1 MKKFFKKLFL
11 ILFLVIIIF
20 ILIFHKRL
28 LLCYGIAEKYI
39 SLQKNISSTKDLDIK
54 VASNSMD
61 YKNVVYKN
69 TNGAPLTLDIYGP
82 SKNIYKSS
90 PVIVYV
96 HGGSWA
102 YGDKTIPDALSPVL
116 DTFRSEGYTIISTS
130 YELMRNK
137 ENFNKQICDV
147 KDTIRWI
154 YKNQST
160 YNLDT
165 NEIGVLGVSSGAH
178 LSLMAGYSND
188 KDFTDDPNLT
198 TYSSKVKYLIDFSGP
213 TDLGLLNTSNLNQD
227 LSKIFSSITNKSEII
242 DKFNPINYI
251 NSNTPKTLIIHS
263 KADSIVPYESSEEL
277 YNKCNE
283 SGVKA
288 QLISL
293 DSSAHDLSDISSDDI
308 ISMSKGLLSFIV
320 LNSPL

>member
-1 MKKFFKKLFL
+1 MKKFLKKLFL

-198 TYSSKVKYLIDFSGP
+198 AYSSKVKYLIDFSGP

-263 KADSIVPYESSEEL
+263 KSDSIVPYESSEEL

-283 SGVKA
+283 SGVKS

>member
-11 ILFLVIIIF
+11 ILFLVIMIF

-39 SLQKNISSTKDLDIK
+39 SLQKNISSTKDLDIR

-61 YKNVVYKN
+61 YKNIVYKN
-69 TNGAPLTLDIYGP
+69 TNGVPLTLDIYGP

-154 YKNQST
+154 YKNQSN

-188 KDFTDDPNLT
+188 KDFADDPDLT
-198 TYSSKVKYLIDFSGP
+198 AYSSKVKYLIDFSGP
-213 TDLGLLNTSNLNQD
+213 TDLGLLNTSNLNAD
-227 LSKIFSSITNKSEII
+227 LSRIFSSITNKSKII

-263 KADSIVPYESSEEL
+263 KADSIVPYKSSEEL
-277 YNKCNE
+277 YSKCNE